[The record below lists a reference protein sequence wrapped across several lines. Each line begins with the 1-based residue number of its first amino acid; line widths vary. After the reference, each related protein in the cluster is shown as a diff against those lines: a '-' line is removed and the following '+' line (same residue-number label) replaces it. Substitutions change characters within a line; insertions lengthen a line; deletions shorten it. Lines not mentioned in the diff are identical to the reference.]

1 MYSRGQFSDITITIC
16 GIMGQSDADPGA
28 FITNMFL
35 ILGKADL
42 QTNLFFCFRLIASW
56 TQRSFEIYKI

>member
-42 QTNLFFCFRLIASW
+42 QTNYISLPINSKLDSTFV
-56 TQRSFEIYKI
+56 